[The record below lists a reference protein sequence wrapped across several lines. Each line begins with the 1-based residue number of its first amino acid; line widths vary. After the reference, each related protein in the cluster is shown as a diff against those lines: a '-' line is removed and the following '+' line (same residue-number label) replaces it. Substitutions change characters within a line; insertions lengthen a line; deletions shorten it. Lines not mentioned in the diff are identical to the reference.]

1 MTQTPRA
8 CPSSSHPKVQ
18 ISRKA
23 TSSKVHSQLA
33 SRHLV
38 HAYAC
43 FRKNLASRSLS
54 IPSNSLG
61 RSQHCSDDL
70 RSSSHLLWRCWK
82 RHQGTAT
89 LARPPPS
96 PPRCRSLAPPP
107 PGGEAHT
114 QSFYSISP
122 GLKSPLP
129 LGLTV
134 SQGRTFFGNSGLGS
148 TQNLV

>member
-1 MTQTPRA
+1 MSREGIRLDSVVFQIKVKTSQMCTVDAGRRLGLLTKGMTQTPRA
-8 CPSSSHPKVQ
+8 CPSSSYPKVQ

-23 TSSKVHSQLA
+23 TSSKTHSQLA

-54 IPSNSLG
+54 IPSDSLG

-70 RSSSHLLWRCWK
+70 RSSSHILWRCWK

-96 PPRCRSLAPPP
+96 PPRCRSLAPP
-107 PGGEAHT
+107 
-114 QSFYSISP
+114 
-122 GLKSPLP
+122 
-129 LGLTV
+129 
-134 SQGRTFFGNSGLGS
+134 
-148 TQNLV
+148 